1 MHIINKMITRERMQI
16 KKKVSEKM
24 VTLRFSGDCATPA
37 CCGVALAPPPPRL
50 GRASCRGAL
59 DDVGDVD
66 CDVISE
72 ADEDVVADEPAT
84 LLPCHNHC

>member
-1 MHIINKMITRERMQI
+1 MQTINKMTTGERMQI

-50 GRASCRGAL
+50 GRASGRGAF
-59 DDVGDVD
+59 DEVGDVD